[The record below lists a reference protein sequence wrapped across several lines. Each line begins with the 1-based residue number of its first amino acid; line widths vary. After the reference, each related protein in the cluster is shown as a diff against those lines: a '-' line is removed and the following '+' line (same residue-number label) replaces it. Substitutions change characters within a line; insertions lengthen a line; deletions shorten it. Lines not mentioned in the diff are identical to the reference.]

1 MINREEPITYILL
14 IISLIFHLFI
24 QQINGK
30 FNTYLNNLLKP
41 ILTTKFNIVTPISL
55 RVSYVI
61 LILITNTITFIILFY
76 NYNDDIVNTDIYNY
90 NNKYTSNYNHN
101 INQMLNESN
110 IILNNLL
117 SVIKTY

>member
-1 MINREEPITYILL
+1 MINPEEPITYILL
-14 IISLIFHLFI
+14 ISALLFHLFK

-30 FNTYLNNLLKP
+30 FNAYLNNLLKP
-41 ILTTKFNIVTPISL
+41 ILTKFNMETHISL

-76 NYNDDIVNTDIYNY
+76 NYNGNIDNTYND
-90 NNKYTSNYNHN
+90 NANN
-101 INQMLNESN
+101 INQMLNESD

-117 SVIKTY
+117 SIIKPIKQ